1 MKNWA
6 IPVVSG
12 AFIAVILKVVDSFT
26 DARLSQWLWQN
37 IVADLWPFW
46 LAASVLA
53 IYFLVHIMRRTHE
66 LTRTTLPSLLQGH
79 AKLTGETA
87 ALLRETRALIDQ
99 EAEQRRVSEERLSYR
114 LSMLEVKLSGRTPPA
129 S

>member
-12 AFIAVILKVVDSFT
+12 AFMAVILKVVETFT
-26 DARLSQWLWQN
+26 DGRLSRWLWQN

-46 LAASVLA
+46 FAASVLA

-66 LTRTTLPSLLQGH
+66 LTGTTLPSLLQAH

-87 ALLRETRALIDQ
+87 ALLRDTRALIDH
-99 EAEQRRVSEERLSYR
+99 ETEQRRVSEERLSYR
-114 LSMLEVKLSGRTPPA
+114 ISMLEVKLPGRTPPA
-129 S
+129 P